1 MKLRGG
7 AQTCCVGGGVDK
19 LSRMETKPTTW
30 QERFGLTVCAANAIG
45 QHIPEAA
52 QGVAVIYALSEA
64 GEKIYLVVESRTGG
78 LRNQCAK
85 RLQTGKLPATELLMV
100 AFAGEVLPD
109 ATPETVSAA
118 CREQVSF
125 AGELRRELRP
135 AMR

>member
-1 MKLRGG
+1 M
-7 AQTCCVGGGVDK
+7 D
-19 LSRMETKPTTW
+19 TKPTTW
-30 QERFGLTVCAANAIG
+30 QERFGLTVCAANEID

-52 QGVAVIYALSEA
+52 QGVAVIYARSDA

-78 LRNQCAK
+78 LRSQCAK
-85 RLQTGKLPATELLMV
+85 RLQTGKLPAAELLTV

-109 ATPETVSAA
+109 VTPETVSAA